1 MYRLAGKKKMS
12 LIFSA
17 LFFAFISLYAPYCAS
32 AKDAYTVYSIRSGDC
47 LSKIAEKFHVNIKL
61 VKLANATTD
70 WSKIRPKQQILIPNI
85 KIEPKSKPM
94 PGSIGDGYYVVK
106 KGDALRSIARKFG
119 LSLKQLL
126 TLNKNKNK
134 FIKPGDIIVIPRDL
148 TRKIMLARKNHIF
161 ISPKYLSYSKAYR
174 IQKGDSLLAI
184 AKRFHAHVDI
194 IKLLNNLRNNT
205 IYVGHYI
212 FVPNSKVK
220 EVKKMEIAIS
230 MLKDERRAIVDYA
243 KNFLGRPYVFGGNSL
258 THGIDCSA
266 FVQKM
271 YAKFGIH
278 LPRTAEGQFRFSRGV
293 PVKLSELQPGDLVFF
308 HTLSYAHATHVGMYI
323 GNGRFINAAGK
334 KSGVVISKLRR
345 RFYRKR
351 FIGARRIL
359 KLTGRYAYLR
369 HRSG

>member
-1 MYRLAGKKKMS
+1 MYSLAGKKKVGS
-12 LIFSA
+12 IFSA
-17 LFFAFISLYAPYCAS
+17 LFFAFILLYEPYYAS
-32 AKDAYTVYSIRSGDC
+32 AKDAYTVYSIKKGDC
-47 LSKIAEKFHVNIKL
+47 LSKIAKKFHVNIKL
-61 VKLANATTD
+61 IKLANATTD
-70 WSKIRPKQQILIPNI
+70 WYKMRPKQQILIPNI
-85 KIEPKSKPM
+85 KIKPKSKPM

-106 KGDALRSIARKFG
+106 KGDALRSIARRFG

-134 FIKPGDIIVIPRDL
+134 FIRPGDIITIPRDL
-148 TRKIMLARKNHIF
+148 TRKIMLARKSHIF
-161 ISPKYLSYSKAYR
+161 ISPKYLSYSEAYR
-174 IQKGDSLLAI
+174 IHKGDSLLSI

-205 IYVGHYI
+205 IYIGHYI
-212 FVPNSKVK
+212 FVPNSNIKDVK
-220 EVKKMEIAIS
+220 RMEIELS
-230 MLKDERRAIVDYA
+230 MLKEKRRAIIDYA
-243 KNFLGRPYVFGGNSL
+243 ENFLGSPYVFGGDSL

-266 FVQKM
+266 FVQKI

-278 LPRTAEGQFRFSRGV
+278 MPRTAEEQFHRGT

-308 HTLSYAHATHVGMYI
+308 HTLSYAYATHVGIYI

-351 FIGARRIL
+351 FIGAKRIL
-359 KLTGRYAYLR
+359 TLTKRHAHIR

>member
-1 MYRLAGKKKMS
+1 MCSLMGKKKVS
-12 LIFSA
+12 SIFLA
-17 LFFAFISLYAPYCAS
+17 LFFAFILLHTPYYAS
-32 AKDAYTVYSIRSGDC
+32 AKDAYSVYSIKRGDC
-47 LSKIAEKFHVNIKL
+47 LSKIAKKFHVNTKL
-61 VKLANATTD
+61 IELANATTD

-85 KIEPKSKPM
+85 KIKPKSKPV

-106 KGDALRSIARKFG
+106 KGDALRNIARRFG

-134 FIKPGDIIVIPRDL
+134 NKFIRPGDIIAIPRDL

-174 IQKGDSLLAI
+174 IRKGDSLLAI

-212 FVPNSKVK
+212 FVPNSEVK
-220 EVKKMEIAIS
+220 EVKRMEIELS
-230 MLKDERRAIVDYA
+230 MLKEKRRTVVDYA
-243 KNFLGRPYVFGGNSL
+243 ENFLGNPYVFGGDSL
-258 THGIDCSA
+258 THGIDCSG
-266 FVQKM
+266 FVQKI

-278 LPRTAEGQFRFSRGV
+278 MPRTAEGQFHRGT

-308 HTLSYAHATHVGMYI
+308 HTMSYAYATHVGIYI

-345 RFYRKR
+345 RFYIKR
-351 FIGARRIL
+351 FIGAKRIL
-359 KLTGRYAYLR
+359 KLTGRHAHLR